1 MENFDLG
8 KSPRKSPAGVRS
20 RKKEHGN
27 TSSAV
32 LPTGLPDFVTN
43 GYFSWGSGLATLS
56 NIDIQI
62 PTVKPSESKLQH
74 DWEEEGLQ
82 YLTAK
87 KPCLAG
93 RQVRAVESFLELF
106 LLKIQCSMDQLG
118 EHNTRYSMTVPRDK
132 IIGEA
137 QLLDDRVPR
146 QDKGLQTTQA
156 LHQYQL
162 HRSTHLP
169 GVSTQVPGV
178 EGLSDFPPNLLRAS
192 MNPANIELPIEN
204 ESNHEGRVAPLQ
216 ATLLSSPA
224 TPLPCWGLAGRN
236 FTRCRIMK
244 KTTQAEGKSHDVL
257 KKMIKPPVG
266 QKVPIQG
273 AGPSI
278 SESVHGS
285 AKFTSIKPPYAIPAS
300 LVSDSVYMQPYIDRV
315 IHLLALKDYKISEL
329 SVRLQRDGIHKKDKC
344 TIGKVLEQVAI
355 LNPRNFTY
363 TLKDYLFKEV
373 RRDWP
378 GYTDSDRQLLDSVLA
393 RKGQAQTAPA
403 TKCLRSS
410 RDSST
415 GGTPPKKVHFPSAAV
430 DSLERGKGKISH
442 LTTVA
447 QPPSTTRL
455 NKGKISHPMMVVQSP
470 SNARLNKA
478 RRKPATSVKS
488 PAVTAESTC
497 ALLPSSHRATSS
509 CSWPGTPEDDHVCQD
524 SSTVECQQDESNTAK
539 RSTCVKYPM
548 LLKKTHPTLHLNK
561 THKHAFIENQANS
574 QTCTVTKET
583 QETDSPSHESYVEPD
598 PSEDGRE
605 LYPTPQD
612 DTSTS
617 EVPDYLTNY
626 VTVVSSEQRQRYVQD
641 FTAESEHYHA
651 LRDTLYTL
659 SLRIFDLKAKEVQFS
674 PGTKEY
680 EDINKEMSREFQK
693 LKQKSPN
700 YHAEEER
707 CYYLYNKLTHI
718 KRLVRDFDQKQRESC
733 Y

>member
-1 MENFDLG
+1 
-8 KSPRKSPAGVRS
+8 
-20 RKKEHGN
+20 
-27 TSSAV
+27 
-32 LPTGLPDFVTN
+32 
-43 GYFSWGSGLATLS
+43 
-56 NIDIQI
+56 
-62 PTVKPSESKLQH
+62 
-74 DWEEEGLQ
+74 
-82 YLTAK
+82 
-87 KPCLAG
+87 
-93 RQVRAVESFLELF
+93 
-106 LLKIQCSMDQLG
+106 MDQLG

-137 QLLDDRVPR
+137 QLLDDRMPR

-204 ESNHEGRVAPLQ
+204 ESNHEDRVAPLQ

-355 LNPRNFTY
+355 LNPRKFTY
-363 TLKDYLFKEV
+363 TLKDYLFKQV

-415 GGTPPKKVHFPSAAV
+415 GGTPRKKVRFPSAAV
-430 DSLERGKGKISH
+430 DSLGVGKGKISH

-447 QPPSTTRL
+447 QPPS
-455 NKGKISHPMMVVQSP
+455 
-470 SNARLNKA
+470 NARLNKA
-478 RRKPATSVKS
+478 RREPAATSVKS
-488 PAVTAESTC
+488 PAATAEPIC
-497 ALLPSSHRATSS
+497 APLPSSYCTASS
-509 CSWPGTPEDDHVCQD
+509 CSWPGTPEGARTQDPEDDHVWQH
-524 SSTVECQQDESNTAK
+524 SSSVEYQQDESNTTK
-539 RSTCVKYPM
+539 RSACTSDFMKYPM

-561 THKHAFIENQANS
+561 THKQAFTENQANS
-574 QTCTVTKET
+574 QTYTATMEI
-583 QETDSPSHESYVEPD
+583 QGTDSPSHESYVEPE
-598 PSEDGRE
+598 PSEDNRE

-612 DTSTS
+612 STSTSTS
-617 EVPDYLTNY
+617 EVSDYLTKY
-626 VTVVSSEQRQRYVQD
+626 VTIVSSEQRQRYVQD
-641 FTAESEHYHA
+641 FTAEFEDYHA
-651 LRDTLYTL
+651 LRDTML
-659 SLRIFDLKAKEVQFS
+659 SLSLPFYDLKAKKIQFS

-680 EDINKEMSREFQK
+680 EDINEEILREYQK
-693 LKQKSPN
+693 LKQNNPN
-700 YHAEEER
+700 FYAEKKR
-707 CYYLYNKLTHI
+707 CYYLYDKLAHI
-718 KRLVRDFDQKQRESC
+718 KRLVSDFDQKQRESC